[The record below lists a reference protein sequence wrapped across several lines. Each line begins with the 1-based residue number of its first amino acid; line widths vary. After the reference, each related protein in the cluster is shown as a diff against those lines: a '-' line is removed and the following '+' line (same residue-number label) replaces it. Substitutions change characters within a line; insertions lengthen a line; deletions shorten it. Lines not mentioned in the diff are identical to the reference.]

1 MKLKA
6 AIYCRLSKEDV
17 DKEDP
22 RQESQSIV
30 NQTMLLLDYVES
42 HGFELYDIYK
52 DDDYSG
58 LYDDRPGFERLISD
72 ARDRKFDVV
81 IAKTQSRFTRNMEH
95 LEKYLHHDFPLWG
108 IRFISV
114 VDNVDTELKGNKK
127 TRQINGLIN
136 EWYCEDLSESIKA
149 SYLIKQ
155 KMGQFLGPV
164 APYGYMKDPQDN
176 HHLVPDP
183 YASEV
188 VKRIYHLYLSG
199 IGKAKIGVILTDEGV
214 LVPTE
219 YKQKVQKLNYR
230 NAHIKEGQMP
240 RWCFQT
246 IDGILRDEVYIGNT
260 VQNKCS
266 KKSYKDKKKTAVPK
280 DQWIRVENT
289 HEPII
294 DKETFFRVQEQMK
307 QRTLP
312 VDIKSL
318 KENLFTGRMFC
329 GDCGKKMIST
339 VSKKNKNGERYRF
352 YICSDYKSFGNR
364 FCSSHMIKEE
374 ELKTIVLQDLK
385 AQADLIL
392 SEKRKGIL
400 RNYKCISGT
409 QTKAFNLKNLKE
421 ELKKIQNYKEKSF
434 ENYVDG
440 MISKADYVKLKE
452 KYDGRERQLQK
463 EIQSCTGERIESS
476 WETEFEDWLEKFTD
490 DFNVEDLT
498 REMVLNLIDSI
509 YIYKDK
515 VIEINY
521 KFSLDGEPGGYRMG

>member
-1 MKLKA
+1 M
-6 AIYCRLSKEDV
+6 
-17 DKEDP
+17 
-22 RQESQSIV
+22 
-30 NQTMLLLDYVES
+30 
-42 HGFELYDIYK
+42 
-52 DDDYSG
+52 
-58 LYDDRPGFERLISD
+58 
-72 ARDRKFDVV
+72 
-81 IAKTQSRFTRNMEH
+81 
-95 LEKYLHHDFPLWG
+95 
-108 IRFISV
+108 
-114 VDNVDTELKGNKK
+114 
-127 TRQINGLIN
+127 
-136 EWYCEDLSESIKA
+136 
-149 SYLIKQ
+149 
-155 KMGQFLGPV
+155 
-164 APYGYMKDPQDN
+164 
-176 HHLVPDP
+176 
-183 YASEV
+183 
-188 VKRIYHLYLSG
+188 
-199 IGKAKIGVILTDEGV
+199 
-214 LVPTE
+214 
-219 YKQKVQKLNYR
+219 
-230 NAHIKEGQMP
+230 
-240 RWCFQT
+240 
-246 IDGILRDEVYIGNT
+246 RDEVYIGNT

-312 VDIKSL
+312 VDIKAL

-339 VSKKNKNGERYRF
+339 VSKKNKKGERYRF

-392 SEKRKGIL
+392 SEQRKGIL

-476 WETEFEDWLEKFTD
+476 WETEFEGWLEKFTD

-521 KFSLDGEPGGYRMG
+521 KFSLDGEPGSYRMG

>member
-22 RQESQSIV
+22 NQESRSII
-30 NQTMLLLDYVES
+30 NQTMMLLDYVES

-58 LYDDRPGFERLISD
+58 LYDDRPGFERLIED
-72 ARDRKFDVV
+72 AREKKFDVV
-81 IAKTQSRFTRNMEH
+81 IAKTQSRFTRNIEH

-127 TRQINGLIN
+127 ARQINGLIN
-136 EWYCEDLSESIKA
+136 EWYCEDLSESIRA
-149 SYLIKQ
+149 SYVIKQ
-155 KMGQFLGPV
+155 KMGQFLGSA
-164 APYGYMKDPQDN
+164 APYGYMKDPKDN
-176 HHLVPDP
+176 HHLIPDP
-183 YASEV
+183 YAAEV
-188 VKRIYHLYLSG
+188 VKRIFHLYLSG

-214 LVPTE
+214 LIPTE
-219 YKQKVQKLNYR
+219 YKQKVQKLHYS
-230 NAHIKEGQMP
+230 NAHIKEGQTP

-246 IDGILRDEVYIGNT
+246 IDGILRNEVYIGNL
-260 VQNKCS
+260 VQNKCV

-280 DQWIRVENT
+280 DEWIRVEHA

-294 DKETFFRVQEQMK
+294 DKETFIQVQEQLK

-318 KENLFTGRMFC
+318 KENLFTGRLFC

-339 VSKKNKNGERYRF
+339 VSKKNKDGQRYRF
-352 YICSDYKSFGNR
+352 YLCSDYKSFGNR

-374 ELKTIVLQDLK
+374 ELKAIVLQDLK

-392 SEKRKGIL
+392 SERRKGIL
-400 RNYKCISGT
+400 RNYKCISGS
-409 QTKAFNLKNLKE
+409 QTKAFTLQNLKE
-421 ELKKIQNYKEKSF
+421 ELKKTENYREKSF

-440 MISKADYVKLKE
+440 LISKGDYVKLKE
-452 KYDGRERQLQK
+452 KYDRKIRQLQK
-463 EIQSCTGERIESS
+463 EIQSCRGERKE
-476 WETEFEDWLEKFTD
+476 ETWKCEFEDWLEKFTD
-490 DFNVEDLT
+490 DFQVEDLT

-521 KFSLDGEPGGYRMG
+521 KFSLEEEPGKRQAG